1 MRSQIKHAKSWE
13 ERYRLIVQSGKCLP
27 HLDEQELIKMQS
39 LSGCEAKVWFQFTLK
54 NDRTFL
60 FSAFSESRIINGLLW
75 LILEEINGK
84 TADQLQQFNLTN
96 YFDDL
101 GIAKRLSNTRLN
113 GLKQI
118 ENIVQNLQTVS

>member
-1 MRSQIKHAKSWE
+1 MRTQIKQAKNWE
-13 ERYRLIVQSGKCLP
+13 ERYRLIIQSGKCLP
-27 HLDEQELIKMQS
+27 LLNEQQLMEMQL

-54 NDRTFL
+54 NDRTFT
-60 FSAFSESRIINGLLW
+60 FSALSESRIINGLLW

-84 TADQLQQFNLTN
+84 TAEQLQQFNLID

-118 ENIVQNLQTVS
+118 ENIVQNL